1 MGDRIEPPY
10 IISSTTVF
18 FELFNHREHREGEER
33 GISNNVQGDMGDRI
47 EPPYIISSTTVFFE
61 LFNHREH
68 REGEKR
74 GISNSD
80 VNGFDINS
88 ISKR

>member
-18 FELFNHREHREGEER
+18 FELFNHRERREHREGEER

-61 LFNHREH
+61 LFNHRERREH
-68 REGEKR
+68 REGEER
-74 GISNSD
+74 G
-80 VNGFDINS
+80 
-88 ISKR
+88 